1 MLWKCIWNN
10 CCWCFQSLTENLCS
24 FYDRQLKSCQVC
36 ASLVKTL
43 CGGCIL
49 KPFFFFSRM
58 PLTWKMLLWP
68 SNMWDEIPCKVLL
81 IFKVNIQPA
90 QTYWVLSIDSFL
102 SSIEP
107 FNLVFITLTIPYIY
121 SLYLNICHFLHKIL
135 HRNIIHTRSQMR
147 ILFSYAINT
156 EQVKAQSITLC
167 TN

>member
-1 MLWKCIWNN
+1 MFSVAYRESVLLLWQTTKVLSGM
-10 CCWCFQSLTENLCS
+10 CFLSENLVWWLYS
-24 FYDRQLKSCQVC
+24 EAF
-36 ASLVKTL
+36 
-43 CGGCIL
+43 
-49 KPFFFFSRM
+49 FFFFSRM